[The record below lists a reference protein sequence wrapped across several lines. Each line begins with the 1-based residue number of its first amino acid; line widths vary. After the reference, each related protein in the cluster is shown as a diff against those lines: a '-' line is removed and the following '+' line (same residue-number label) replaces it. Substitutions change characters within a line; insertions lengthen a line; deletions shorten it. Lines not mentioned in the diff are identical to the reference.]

1 MLILSTPENE
11 RGPKPSFLV
20 GDAAYACNDRVIT
33 HVTRLLQPADA
44 LMKTVSVSST
54 LTSAWKEIEWAFG
67 VLVHR
72 RGTLQHRCAPTP
84 TRANT
89 ETRQHQHQHAPTSA
103 RANTNTRQH
112 QHAPTPTRANTNTRE
127 PTPTRSKANSRQQR
141 HARERTNTAPTT
153 NNNAHIDLYKMYSMG
168 IQALL
173 LVLPHSRHPSPTPA
187 SKPSLSQPVSQ
198 SVTQWEGERRRLLK
212 QSPHTHTQSLS
223 GW

>member
-1 MLILSTPENE
+1 MILILSAPENE
-11 RGPKPSFLV
+11 RGPQPYFLV
-20 GDAAYACNDRVIT
+20 GDAAYAGNDRVIT

-141 HARERTNTAPTT
+141 HARANEPTPRQTPTT
-153 NNNAHIDLYKMYSMG
+153 MHTSTCTKCTLWAYRLYCWFCPT
-168 IQALL
+168 
-173 LVLPHSRHPSPTPA
+173 VVTRHPLQQASPA
-187 SKPSLSQPVSQ
+187 SVSQ
-198 SVTQWEGERRRLLK
+198 
-212 QSPHTHTQSLS
+212 
-223 GW
+223 

>member
-72 RGTLQHRCAPTP
+72 RGTLQRRCAPTP

-89 ETRQHQHQHAPTSA
+89 
-103 RANTNTRQH
+103 NTNTHQH

-141 HARERTNTAPTT
+141 HARANEPTPRQTPTT
-153 NNNAHIDLYKMYSMG
+153 MHTSTCTKCTLWAYRLYCWFCPTVVTHSLQ
-168 IQALL
+168 QA
-173 LVLPHSRHPSPTPA
+173 SPA
-187 SKPSLSQPVSQ
+187 SVSQ
-198 SVTQWEGERRRLLK
+198 
-212 QSPHTHTQSLS
+212 
-223 GW
+223 

>member
-1 MLILSTPENE
+1 MMLILSTPENE

-44 LMKTVSVSST
+44 LMKTLSVSST
-54 LTSAWKEIEWAFG
+54 LPSAWKEIEWAFG

-89 ETRQHQHQHAPTSA
+89 ETRQHQHQHAPTPT

-112 QHAPTPTRANTNTRE
+112 QHARTNTNTLQSQLA
-127 PTPTRSKANSRQQR
+127 PTTTRARTNQHRANHQQQCTHRPVQNVLYGHTGFTAGFAPQSSPTRSSK
-141 HARERTNTAPTT
+141 
-153 NNNAHIDLYKMYSMG
+153 
-168 IQALL
+168 QAQ
-173 LVLPHSRHPSPTPA
+173 PQSA
-187 SKPSLSQPVSQ
+187 SESVSQ
-198 SVTQWEGERRRLLK
+198 SVGGREKKVAQAVT
-212 QSPHTHTQSLS
+212 SHTHSHCRV
-223 GW
+223 GD